1 MTTFQ
6 FNSAADKLLKQ
17 VASSNTEWSKNR
29 SEDEVKPIQLLLK
42 GCGQSFPDTQMMRP
56 TKSLLKS
63 SKINCLLIPFWCFLS
78 FNQETNYF
86 IQCKSSFFDLEKHNS
101 CIQLS
106 KENQTGF
113 YRMHASC
120 VWSTAVVF
128 FGLAPPQMYHLS
140 IIDFFFFIENSKSW
154 MEEEEKKNF
163 YKKKKKKF
171 QSGIKIIP
179 YRSEMPASF
188 VLFFFLQNSH
198 Q

>member
-140 IIDFFFFIENSKSW
+140 IIDFFFLLKIQSLEW
-154 MEEEEKKNF
+154 KKKKRRIST
-163 YKKKKKKF
+163 KKKKKNF
-171 QSGIKIIP
+171 
-179 YRSEMPASF
+179 RAE
-188 VLFFFLQNSH
+188 
-198 Q
+198 